1 MSIKN
6 HAFAAA
12 FGIAAVTAL
21 SAPVWAQAGH
31 GAHGDTH
38 GGTHGGPQHQQHMST
53 PATEAGEA
61 SPSSQAYIAAMEAMH
76 SAMTA
81 MAYSGDG
88 DIDFARGMIPHH
100 QAAIDMAHIVLEH
113 GKDPE
118 LRALAEEIIEAQER
132 EIAQLEA
139 WLAANAPD

>member
-6 HAFAAA
+6 HVFAAA
-12 FGIAAVTAL
+12 LGIAAVTAL

-31 GAHGDTH
+31 GAHGGAH
-38 GGTHGGPQHQQHMST
+38 GGAQHQQHMST
-53 PATEAGEA
+53 PAVEAGMA
-61 SPSSQAYIAAMEAMH
+61 SPSSQAYIAAMEVMH

>member
-12 FGIAAVTAL
+12 IGIVVATAF

-31 GAHGDTH
+31 GAHGGAH
-38 GGTHGGPQHQQHMST
+38 GGAQHQQHMSAPT
-53 PATEAGEA
+53 AEAGLA

>member
-1 MSIKN
+1 MPIKQ
-6 HAFAAA
+6 HVFAAA
-12 FGIAAVTAL
+12 LGLAAATAL
-21 SAPVWAQAGH
+21 SAPAIAQAGH
-31 GAHGDTH
+31 GAHGGAH
-38 GGTHGGPQHQQHMST
+38 GATTDQHQQHMST
-53 PATEAGEA
+53 PAAEAGEA
-61 SPSSQAYIAAMEAMH
+61 SPSSRAYIAAMETMH

-100 QAAIDMAHIVLEH
+100 QAAIDMAQIVLEH
-113 GKDPE
+113 GSDPE

>member
-6 HAFAAA
+6 HVFAAA
-12 FGIAAVTAL
+12 LGIAAVTAL

-31 GAHGDTH
+31 GPH
-38 GGTHGGPQHQQHMST
+38 GGAQHQQHMST
-53 PATEAGEA
+53 PAADAGEA
-61 SPSSQAYIAAMEAMH
+61 SQSSQAYIAAMEAMH

-100 QAAIDMAHIVLEH
+100 QAAIDMANIVLEH
-113 GKDPE
+113 GQDPE
-118 LRALAEEIIEAQER
+118 LRALAEDIIEAQER

>member
-1 MSIKN
+1 MPIKN
-6 HAFAAA
+6 HALAAA
-12 FGIAAVTAL
+12 FGIAAITAL

-31 GAHGDTH
+31 
-38 GGTHGGPQHQQHMST
+38 GTHGGPQHQQHMST

-61 SPSSQAYIAAMEAMH
+61 SPSSRAYIAAMETMH

-100 QAAIDMAHIVLEH
+100 QAAIDMAQIVLEH

>member
-1 MSIKN
+1 MSIKQ
-6 HAFAAA
+6 HVFAAA
-12 FGIAAVTAL
+12 LGLAAVTAL
-21 SAPVWAQAGH
+21 SAPAIAQAGH
-31 GAHGDTH
+31 GAHGGAH
-38 GGTHGGPQHQQHMST
+38 GGATTDQHQQHMST
-53 PATEAGEA
+53 PAAEAGEA
-61 SPSSQAYIAAMEAMH
+61 SPSSRAYIAAMETMH

-100 QAAIDMAHIVLEH
+100 QAAIDMAQIVLEH
-113 GKDPE
+113 GSDPE

>member
-1 MSIKN
+1 MAWVIT
-6 HAFAAA
+6 HAIAAA
-12 FGIAAVTAL
+12 FGIAAATAL
-21 SAPVWAQAGH
+21 SAPALSQAGH
-31 GAHGDTH
+31 GAHGAA
-38 GGTHGGPQHQQHMST
+38 QHQQHMSS
-53 PATEAGEA
+53 PAAEASKA

-100 QAAIDMAHIVLEH
+100 QAAIDMAVIVLKH